1 MEPVLLERFRWAAL
15 AAVSLLGVGIPTA
28 AISAQDAFPK
38 IEVRQVAD
46 HGSRAL
52 GGSARVKLD
61 RDAFVVVIEL
71 GVDGRARVVFPES
84 PRVKAFVRAE
94 RTLDVPLPSADVM
107 FVRTQRVSTPTIVAF
122 ASDVAPD
129 LSAFTDNSSRWDFQ
143 YALDF
148 NGRTADAVRDLATLI
163 YGDPDMPH
171 GVSKAHIAPVLSAFA
186 QRQLL
191 DCGFLLS
198 GYPSVSFANFL
209 WDLYGPWF
217 IHAPLIGASYLR
229 WQDDGGLGSL
239 MPFGLS
245 AFARSTTRGL
255 WDRYGAGCD
264 GLRRAQPFTIAILE
278 SGGDSRYN
286 ADGVDTRGATVPP
299 PRNRTGGDSV
309 STVDGVSL
317 VPASP
322 AAIARRANAVTIAV
336 NSAEGA
342 VRDAPVREAH
352 EEMIQ
357 RAEVARMIAL
367 LASGTSQ
374 GRDVRGQLVRA
385 RSTGGSAG
393 NGGAGE
399 VTRTGTTTGSGGG
412 STGVGGSA
420 GGGSAGE
427 TKSVGSGSSS
437 AGEASRGGSAGGG
450 RAGVGGRTPPP

>member
-1 MEPVLLERFRWAAL
+1 MAHVSLTSCRLAAL
-15 AAVSLLGVGIPTA
+15 AVVTLLCVGIPTA
-28 AISAQDAFPK
+28 PVSAQDAFAK
-38 IEVRQVAD
+38 VEVRQVPD
-46 HGSRAL
+46 MGLRAW
-52 GGSARVKLD
+52 GNFARVKVD

-71 GVDGRARVVFPES
+71 GVDGRARIVFPAS
-84 PRVKAFVRAE
+84 PRDKAFVRSE
-94 RTLDVPLPSADVM
+94 RTLDVLLPSADVM
-107 FVRTQRVSTPTIVAF
+107 FIRTQRVSTPTIVAF

-148 NGRTADAVRDLATLI
+148 DGRTFAVRDLATLI
-163 YGDPDMPH
+163 YGDPDMPYS
-171 GVSKAHIAPVLSAFA
+171 VSRAHIAPVLSAFA

-191 DCGFLLS
+191 DCGFLLN

-209 WDLYGPWF
+209 WDVYGPWF
-217 IHAPLIGASYLR
+217 IRAPLFGAS
-229 WQDDGGLGSL
+229 WQDDGGFGSL

-322 AAIARRANAVTIAV
+322 AAIARRANAVAKAV
-336 NSAEGA
+336 NSAEGSLRA
-342 VRDAPVREAH
+342 APVREAH
-352 EEMIQ
+352 EAMIQ

-367 LASGTSQ
+367 LASGASQ
-374 GRDVRGQLVRA
+374 GRDASGQLVRA
-385 RSTGGSAG
+385 RRTGGSAG
-393 NGGAGE
+393 NGGAGG
-399 VTRTGTTTGSGGG
+399 VTRTGTTTLSGGG

-420 GGGSAGE
+420 GGGSTSA
-427 TKSVGSGSSS
+427 GSGSSS

-450 RAGVGGRTPPP
+450 RAGAGGRTPPP